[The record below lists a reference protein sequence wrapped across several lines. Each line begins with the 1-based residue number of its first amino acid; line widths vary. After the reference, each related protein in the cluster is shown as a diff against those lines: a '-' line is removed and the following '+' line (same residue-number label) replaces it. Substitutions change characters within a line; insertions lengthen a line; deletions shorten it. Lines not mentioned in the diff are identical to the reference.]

1 MKNTPIVFRSQLAH
15 TSYLQG
21 DMLGGWAIESLPT
34 KSGEAYNSSPAGANA
49 DAANQPRQASPDD
62 VDPDLGMSRGDEQQ

>member
-1 MKNTPIVFRSQLAH
+1 
-15 TSYLQG
+15 
-21 DMLGGWAIESLPT
+21 MLGGWAIESLPT